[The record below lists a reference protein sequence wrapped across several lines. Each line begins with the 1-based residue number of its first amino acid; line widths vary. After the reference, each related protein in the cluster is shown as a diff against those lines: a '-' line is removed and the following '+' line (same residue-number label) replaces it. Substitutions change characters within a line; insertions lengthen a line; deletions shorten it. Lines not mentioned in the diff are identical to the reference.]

1 MMADPNGI
9 DWSLVDA
16 VNAVTEGSGP
26 PPFHIAD
33 QERLHAALPPCD
45 VSAADR
51 ATLTAVRLRAFPAT
65 VWLPAPATAEPM
77 ELPELADGTVWQGW
91 EWPSGAS
98 LLLDLHPDAALPGL
112 HFLEGALPGAQCAV
126 VDGRP
131 MRVDRRDPDETG
143 RDFRAWMRGFL
154 DAQAGVQARCSA
166 AVAAPSAAERDAL
179 LAALLT
185 LTLDPPAGAREPAR
199 TPPGG

>member
-1 MMADPNGI
+1 MPTDPDGI
-9 DWSLVDA
+9 DWTQVDA
-16 VNAVTEGSGP
+16 VNAVANGGGP
-26 PPFHIAD
+26 PRFQVAD

-45 VSAADR
+45 VPAADR

-98 LLLDLHPDAALPGL
+98 LLLDIHPDAALPGL
-112 HFLEGALPGAQCAV
+112 HALEGPLPGARCAL

-131 MRVDRRDPDETG
+131 MRVDRREPDETG
-143 RDFRAWMRGFL
+143 GDYHAWLLGFL
-154 DAQAGVQARCSA
+154 GGRTRCFA
-166 AVAAPSAAERDAL
+166 AVAAPTAAVRDAL
-179 LAALLT
+179 LAAVLT
-185 LTLDPPAGAREPAR
+185 LAPDPAGLAR
-199 TPPGG
+199 